1 MPLDPRSPQEPST
14 TGYAKDEPA
23 EGITMKIRSSIRN
36 LLLLMGA
43 LLCFAAPSF
52 AQIGIS
58 VSFGPPALPI
68 YEQPVCPGDGFIW
81 TPGYWAYAEDSGY
94 YWVPG
99 TWVEAPQVGYL
110 WTPGYWGWGGNAF
123 LFHQGYWGPTVGFYG
138 GVSYGFGYYGHG
150 YEGGRWDGGHFF
162 YNRSVTNVNVTV
174 IHNVYNTHVTEVNNR
189 VSYNGGNG
197 GVEARATAEEERA
210 NSERH
215 IAPVAA
221 QTQHVEAARANP
233 ELRATAN
240 QGRPPIAATQRAND
254 FKGNGVVAAKEAGA
268 PYKAPEQTANNGA
281 AARTETNNAA
291 ARTETNNA
299 AARTETNNAART
311 EATPA
316 AKPSH
321 VKDIPPPT
329 RTAPNTGNP
338 ATDKKYQAQQ
348 DKMYQQQD
356 QQRQKLAA
364 QQEKEHQ
371 QATQQKANDAR
382 NQQLEQK
389 HQQQTDALVQKHTQ
403 QQQQMQK
410 KQAPPPQQHSAPP
423 PAAHNENKPK

>member
-1 MPLDPRSPQEPST
+1 VPLDPRSPQDASN

-23 EGITMKIRSSIRN
+23 EGITMKIRSSIRS
-36 LLLLMGA
+36 LLLVMGA

-52 AQIGIS
+52 AQVGIS
-58 VSFGPPALPI
+58 VSFGPPALPV
-68 YEQPVCPGDGFIW
+68 YEQPVCPGDGYIW
-81 TPGYWAYAEDSGY
+81 TPGYWAYADDAGY

-99 TWVEAPQVGYL
+99 TWIEAPQVGYL
-110 WTPGYWGWGGNAF
+110 WTPGYWGWGGSAF
-123 LFHQGYWGPTVGFYG
+123 LFHAGYWGPTVGFYG
-138 GVSYGFGYYGHG
+138 GISYGFGYFGHG
-150 YEGGRWDGGHFF
+150 YEGGRWDHDHFY
-162 YNRSVTNVNVTV
+162 YNRAVTNVNVTN
-174 IHNVYNTHVTEVNNR
+174 IHNVYETRVTVVNNR

-197 GVEARATAEEERA
+197 GVEARASAEEERA
-210 NSERH
+210 DRERH

-221 QTQHVEAARANP
+221 QTQHVEAARNNP

-254 FKGNGVVAAKEAGA
+254 FKGNGVVAAREAGA
-268 PYKAPEQTANNGA
+268 PYKAPEHTTTNEP
-281 AARTETNNAA
+281 ARTEPNG
-291 ARTETNNA
+291 

-311 EATPA
+311 ETSTPA

-321 VKDIPPPT
+321 VKDVPAPT

-348 DKMYQQQD
+348 DKLYKQQD

-364 QQEKEHQ
+364 QQEKDHQ
-371 QATQQKANDAR
+371 VATQQKANEAH

-389 HQQQTDALVQKHTQ
+389 HQQQTDAMVQKHTQ
-403 QQQQMQK
+403 QQQHLQQ
-410 KQAPPPQQHSAPP
+410 KQAPPPQHAAPQSHP
-423 PAAHNENKPK
+423 SESKPK